1 MDSAL
6 YTAAAA
12 GTVALVGRDAD
23 HAAQAP
29 PQDQD
34 DAERHDD
41 DIIIIFG
48 RDVDGQQVN
57 MTQAQVLD
65 KAQVSR
71 WRVLVLT
78 ERAFGSWHALA
89 ITSAVFC
96 ESIFKL
102 QCKEFSSF

>member
-71 WRVLVLT
+71 
-78 ERAFGSWHALA
+78 
-89 ITSAVFC
+89 
-96 ESIFKL
+96 
-102 QCKEFSSF
+102 